1 MASRRASQRVETALY
16 TCLRTSCHAP
26 ACWVEALRP
35 LLRTPERRLR
45 SVEARRGLSLSPQ
58 RARKTSFAFHSSTAA
73 SSRHRELGLDGRA
86 VEGLSDAPRSRPL
99 QHQPSGLKARGG
111 GACACI
117 AVSNYVLSAQRAL
130 SRIIISYNPCPVN
143 TQRSAHSGVLGC
155 AHRTRA
161 PPPKSKRARGWQLA
175 STSASSEKDCR
186 AGPGK
191 LLAGCG
197 GGGGGGG
204 LGGGGGSQHT
214 ATDFPQTC
222 DVYVGLTLRG

>member
-1 MASRRASQRVETALY
+1 MVSRRASQRVETALY
-16 TCLRTSCHAP
+16 TCLRTSRHAP
-26 ACWVEALRP
+26 ACWVEARRP

-58 RARKTSFAFHSSTAA
+58 RARKTSLAFHSSSAA
-73 SSRHRELGLDGRA
+73 CSRHRELGLDGRA

-161 PPPKSKRARGWQLA
+161 PPPKSKRARGWHQLQQA
-175 STSASSEKDCR
+175 PKRTAAPD
-186 AGPGK
+186 PGSCSPVAAAPAVAAAAALAAAVARNTQQQTFPK
-191 LLAGCG
+191 LAMC
-197 GGGGGGG
+197 
-204 LGGGGGSQHT
+204 T
-214 ATDFPQTC
+214 
-222 DVYVGLTLRG
+222 